1 MTKNLELK
9 LTIGGQT
16 CPHCGCSGQ
25 MRDSLKC
32 DDCGKNLP
40 AAKPPNGHKLECVKL
55 ADQMQKQ
62 ITNAKPRFGRAAAA
76 AAMLHLRDFIG
87 KSQLACVASG
97 MRGEERQY
105 FYDKMVELAALIKA
119 MPHTYQQDGLGENA
133 IVSLHYFTRGCDW
146 FITEKDMGCADDL
159 PERAPGCAAQHQ
171 AFGWA
176 DLGDRQCAE
185 LGYIS
190 IVELLAC
197 GAELDFHFKPKTLAQ
212 AKKEKYGDDN

>member
-9 LTIGGQT
+9 LSIGGQT

-25 MRDSLKC
+25 MPDSLKC

-40 AAKPPNGHKLECVKL
+40 AAEPPNGHKLECVKL

-62 ITNAKPRFGRAAAA
+62 TASRAAAA
-76 AAMLHLRDFIG
+76 AAMLYLRDFIG
-87 KSQLACVASG
+87 KSQLACVASA

-105 FYDKMVELAALIKA
+105 FYDKMCELAALIKA
-119 MPHTYQQDGLGENA
+119 MPHTYQQDGMGENA
-133 IVSLHYFTRGCDW
+133 IVSLHYFTGGCDW
-146 FITEKDMGCADDL
+146 FITEKDKGCV
-159 PERAPGCAAQHQ
+159 ESPGQHQ

-212 AKKEKYGDDN
+212 AKQEKYSDAGN

>member
-9 LTIGGQT
+9 LTLG
-16 CPHCGCSGQ
+16 
-25 MRDSLKC
+25 
-32 DDCGKNLP
+32 LP
-40 AAKPPNGHKLECVKL
+40 REDEVLLRGPVDEPPAGHKLECIKL

-62 ITNAKPRFGRAAAA
+62 IATRAAAG
-76 AAMLHLRDFIG
+76 AAMLYLRDFIG
-87 KSQLACVASG
+87 KSQLACVASA
-97 MRGEERQY
+97 MRGEDRQY
-105 FYDKMVELAALIKA
+105 FYDKMCELAALIKA
-119 MPHTYQQDGLGENA
+119 MPHTYQQEGLGENA
-133 IVSLHYFTRGCDW
+133 IVSLHYFTGRCDW

-159 PERAPGCAAQHQ
+159 PGRGSVPGRGSAPAQHQ

>member
-1 MTKNLELK
+1 MKHFERIARHRFDFMNTPNLELK
-9 LTIGGQT
+9 LPLG
-16 CPHCGCSGQ
+16 PP
-25 MRDSLKC
+25 L
-32 DDCGKNLP
+32 DDEGNPDEGLLP
-40 AAKPPNGHKLECVKL
+40 APPP
-55 ADQMQKQ
+55 A
-62 ITNAKPRFGRAAAA
+62 TRAEAG
-76 AAMLHLRDFIG
+76 AAMLYLRDFIG

-146 FITEKDMGCADDL
+146 FITEKDMGCADDAAGC
-159 PERAPGCAAQHQ
+159 RPGQSHAAGCRSAQHQ

>member
-9 LTIGGQT
+9 LSIGGQT

-25 MRDSLKC
+25 MPDSLKC
-32 DDCGKNLP
+32 DDCGKNLS
-40 AAKPPNGHKLECVKL
+40 NGVQPKATRQV
-55 ADQMQKQ
+55 
-62 ITNAKPRFGRAAAA
+62 AA
-76 AAMLHLRDFIG
+76 AAMLYLRDFIG
-87 KSQLACVASG
+87 KSQLACVASA

-119 MPHTYQQDGLGENA
+119 MPHTYQQDGKGENA
-133 IVSLHYFTRGCDW
+133 IVSLHYFTGRCDW

-159 PERAPGCAAQHQ
+159 PGRGSAPAQHQ

-212 AKKEKYGDDN
+212 AKKEKYGD

>member
-1 MTKNLELK
+1 MKHFERIARHRFDFMNTPNLELK
-9 LTIGGQT
+9 LPLG
-16 CPHCGCSGQ
+16 PP
-25 MRDSLKC
+25 L
-32 DDCGKNLP
+32 DDEGNPDEGLLP
-40 AAKPPNGHKLECVKL
+40 APPP
-55 ADQMQKQ
+55 
-62 ITNAKPRFGRAAAA
+62 TTRAEAG
-76 AAMLHLRDFIG
+76 AAMLYLREFIG

-105 FYDKMVELAALIKA
+105 FCDKMVELAAFIKA
-119 MPHTYQQDGLGENA
+119 MPHTYQQDGLGDNA
-133 IVSLHYFTRGCDW
+133 IVTLHYFTRSCDW
-146 FITEKDMGCADDL
+146 FITEKDMGCEDS
-159 PERAPGCAAQHQ
+159 PGQHQ

-190 IVELLAC
+190 IVELLRC